1 MGLQTLSVYFY
12 WKKKLFP
19 NLKKTSYNIFFWNF
33 IFLMFWKDIAQNVT
47 QSFYLSAREIRFPG
61 WGSLWCHWKIRIT
74 TWDFTQPSL
83 ILNPTLNCFPTI
95 GSLLCLMEKSALPR
109 ESVAPTSCI
118 PLKFDV
124 ASIENAVFPFL
135 WLNVSCGLKPL
146 ESPIFVKDNEELGL
160 KFNDGYGLSLKN
172 WACAVAIHVIKQ
184 QTRRR
189 FVWKKVY
196 IYRIIFGMLQ
206 RER

>member
-1 MGLQTLSVYFY
+1 MRILLVS
-12 WKKKLFP
+12 
-19 NLKKTSYNIFFWNF
+19 
-33 IFLMFWKDIAQNVT
+33 
-47 QSFYLSAREIRFPG
+47 
-61 WGSLWCHWKIRIT
+61 HWKIRIT

-83 ILNPTLNCFPTI
+83 ILNPAWNCFPKI
-95 GSLLCLMEKSALPR
+95 GSLLCLMKKSAFLR
-109 ESVAPTSCI
+109 ENVAPTSCI

-124 ASIENAVFPFL
+124 ASNENAVFPFL

-184 QTRRR
+184 QTRMS
-189 FVWKKVY
+189 FVWKKVH
-196 IYRIIFGMLQ
+196 L
-206 RER
+206 